1 MVNKKCQPNALA
13 YRVAKLKNRQTGP
26 LPFFCTTCIGLRK
39 FQSKLS
45 VPVFLLLPKRLEMI
59 NVMPL
64 QNGHPALK
72 TIFLS
77 FFNLVFESWARNA
90 DSLNLQHRSGNNE
103 PETDLAVVVAQVE
116 EGPIMAMKVASSKP
130 SSSSFFLLSLKNQS
144 AKRLTLGVSYECPNV
159 LDFSR
164 IKC

>member
-1 MVNKKCQPNALA
+1 MPTKRASLSS
-13 YRVAKLKNRQTGP
+13 RQTRKSSNWAASI
-26 LPFFCTTCIGLRK
+26 FFARLASAWEN
-39 FQSKLS
+39 FSLS
-45 VPVFLLLPKRLEMI
+45 SLCLFFLLLPKRLEMI
-59 NVMPL
+59 NVMPP

-116 EGPIMAMKVASSKP
+116 EGPILAMKVASSKP

-144 AKRLTLGVSYECPNV
+144 AKRSTLGVSYECPNV
-159 LDFSR
+159 LEV
-164 IKC
+164 